1 MTSQIPITFV
11 HQVYRETLLNDDDE
25 DTNENDYVDI
35 EVSTPCLQGYIL
47 SETSF
52 PRDVNVI
59 FCSIL
64 QPSSDTFTPVSAII
78 SDGET
83 NKSLDDDDSEKPKKS
98 GVKLWVLAETLTV
111 YCLRFQI

>member
-1 MTSQIPITFV
+1 MLVTSQIPITFV

-52 PRDVNVI
+52 SKRRKCH
-59 FCSIL
+59 FL
-64 QPSSDTFTPVSAII
+64 FHFTA
-78 SDGET
+78 
-83 NKSLDDDDSEKPKKS
+83 
-98 GVKLWVLAETLTV
+98 
-111 YCLRFQI
+111 FQ